1 MYLTALFAPFL
12 GSALAGLMGR
22 WIGARGSGIVTITG
36 LFTRMIFS
44 YFIFYEVLIL
54 GSPVVISLGSW
65 FGAHSVNIDW
75 LQSFDALT
83 ASMMV
88 TVSTVS
94 FCVHIYSLGYMQADP
109 HQPRFLSYQSLF
121 TGSMQQQVRAND
133 LVTLLVGWEMIGV
146 CSYQQIGFW
155 FHRLSR
161 TKAAQKAMQVNRV
174 SDTILLIGQFF
185 CWWYQGSTDTTQIRA
200 VRRSADYS
208 DLICLFLAG
217 GALGKS
223 AQVGLHVWLADA
235 MEGPTPV
242 SAQIHA
248 ATQVTAGIFQIAR
261 TNPLWEQSVSSRRVQ
276 TIIGAVTRLMRR
288 TMGTVQNDVK
298 RVIAYSTC
306 SQQGYMMVA
315 QSMSHYGLAMYH
327 QMTHACFKAQ
337 QFQGAGV
344 VIHANL
350 DVQDMRRSG
359 GAHSAL
365 PLAWTVQQQ
374 GSLSLQGWPFQAGYY
389 SKDAIQEVSQ
399 ASSGSL
405 SAYGHQIQMTVALL
419 TSAYSFRVLLLVF
432 YAPNNRKKNRQRVPG
447 VPFSMTMPLCILRIL
462 SIFRGYFQSDRT
474 IGWGSDFWGRAI
486 LNSPGTNRRIRSH
499 MIPVWVSV
507 QPVLTVFQGQR
518 AASVFV
524 KRGPLPF
531 CAENGPKKLY
541 IFLRTRWGFDQVW
554 NSQISLPVLI
564 AGRRTWKSIDK
575 GVLELQG
582 PRGITT
588 TQSSMIVPSVQK
600 FSTGAVHDYAL
611 LQQILI
617 VVGLLLQAFPYPA
630 QVSFR
635 RISFKTAT
643 LLFLFYVISLSRIS
657 SQRSI
662 LYLLYYFILVF

>member
-1 MYLTALFAPFL
+1 
-12 GSALAGLMGR
+12 MGR
-22 WIGARGSGIVTITG
+22 WIGARGSGIVTIRG
-36 LFTRMIFS
+36 LFTRMAFS
-44 YFIFYEVLIL
+44 FFIFYEVLIL
-54 GSPVVISLGSW
+54 SSPVIISLSSW
-65 FGAHSVNIDW
+65 FGAHTVSVDW
-75 LQSFDALT
+75 LQSFDAQT

-94 FCVHIYSLGYMQADP
+94 FCVHIYSMGYMQRDP
-109 HQPRFLSYQSLF
+109 HLPRFLSYQSLF

-133 LVTLLVGWEMIGV
+133 QVTLLVGWEMIGV

-174 SDTILLIGQFF
+174 SDTILLVGLFL
-185 CWWYQGSTDTTQIRA
+185 CWWSLGSTDTTLITALRT
-200 VRRSADYS
+200 SAEYS

-223 AQVGLHVWLADA
+223 AQVGQHVWLADR

-248 ATQVTAGIFQIAR
+248 ATQVTAGIFLIAR
-261 TNPLWEQSVSSRRVQ
+261 TNPLWELSVSSRSAL
-276 TIIGAVTRLMRR
+276 TIVGAVTRLMRR

-306 SQQGYMMVA
+306 SQLGYMMVA
-315 QSMSHYGLAMYH
+315 LSMSHYGLAMYH
-327 QMTHACFKAQ
+327 QMTHACFKALL
-337 QFQGAGV
+337 FQGAGV
-344 VIHANL
+344 VIHASL

-365 PLAWTVQQQ
+365 PQAWTVLLL
-374 GSLSLQGWPFQAGYY
+374 GSLSLLGWPFQAGYY
-389 SKDAIQEVSQ
+389 SKDAIQEQSL
-399 ASSGSL
+399 ASSGGL

-432 YAPNNRKKNRQRVPG
+432 YAPNNAKKNRQRVPG
-447 VPFSMTMPLCILRIL
+447 VPFSMTMPQCILAVL
-462 SIFRGYFQSDRT
+462 SIFRGYFLSDAV
-474 IGWGSDFWGRAI
+474 IGWGSDFWGTRI
-486 LNSPGTNRRIRSH
+486 VNSPGTNRRIRSH
-499 MIPVWVSV
+499 MIPVWVSAL
-507 QPVLTVFQGQR
+507 PLLTVFQGQR
-518 AASVFV
+518 AAAVFV
-524 KRGPLPF
+524 YTGPLPF
-531 CAENGPKKLY
+531 CTEKAPKKLY

-554 NSQISLPVLI
+554 NQQISLPILM

-588 TQSSMIVPSVQK
+588 TQTSWIVPSIQK

-611 LQQILI
+611 LLQILI
-617 VVGLLLQAFPYPA
+617 AVGLLFLAASPTA
-630 QVSFR
+630 ELVGQVSGG
-635 RISFKTAT
+635 FKTQT
-643 LLFLFYVISLSRIS
+643 LLFIFYAISISKINFLFFFKYPFE
-657 SQRSI
+657 SI
-662 LYLLYYFILVF
+662 P